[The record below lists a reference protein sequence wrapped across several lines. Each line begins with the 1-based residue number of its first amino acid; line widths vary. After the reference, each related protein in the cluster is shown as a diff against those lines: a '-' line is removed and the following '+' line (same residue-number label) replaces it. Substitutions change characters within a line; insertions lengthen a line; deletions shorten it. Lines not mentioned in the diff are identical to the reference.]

1 MHRQAAE
8 AVVCYIALCS
18 KNESSLLFWIIFAS
32 FSSAAKRKSFTFSG
46 LCVCVLT
53 AHLREVNECYF
64 LPLCKQ
70 ESFRTQ
76 TTAPWYV
83 HLLVPDIEC
92 CCIPSAHT
100 HTPFTFSGDV
110 KNNEFLM
117 RQTFPSNNQAVVWC
131 RIGTLC
137 CKH

>member
-1 MHRQAAE
+1 MLNLNCSAVIWSEHIAFQLKEKQSPLLGEMHRQAAE

-70 ESFRTQ
+70 ESLRTQ

-92 CCIPSAHT
+92 CCIPSGRTHT
-100 HTPFTFSGDV
+100 HTLY
-110 KNNEFLM
+110 FL
-117 RQTFPSNNQAVVWC
+117 
-131 RIGTLC
+131 G
-137 CKH
+137 